1 MQRQIMSGQ
10 RGKDNM
16 IKRVYV
22 AGLYSR
28 NADGSTANV
37 IDVLRN
43 IRAGQ
48 VASLR
53 VWRAGFAP
61 FCPWLDY
68 QFSLLDDE
76 PISIEMYYIYS
87 MAWLEVSD
95 AVFVIS
101 GAGIGGVH
109 KEIAR
114 AKELDIPV
122 FYSFDGLMEFMKGLP

>member
-1 MQRQIMSGQ
+1 M
-10 RGKDNM
+10 
-16 IKRVYV
+16 KRIYV

-28 NADGSTANV
+28 NADGSIADV

-43 IRAGQ
+43 IRNGQ
-48 VASLR
+48 RESLR

-76 PISIEMYYIYS
+76 PITKEMYYEYS

-95 AVFVIS
+95 AVYVIS
-101 GAGIGGVH
+101 GYGIGGGVDA
-109 KEIAR
+109 EIKR
-114 AKELDIPV
+114 ANELMIPA
-122 FYSFDGLMEFMKGLP
+122 YYNFDCMVRELI